1 MFFSTWLR
9 NWKRTRRGTRP
20 PGPSYLSGRCRL
32 GIEVLEDRC
41 LLSGGVLDQTFG
53 SHGIVGTNV
62 GNGST
67 SSPQSVAI
75 YANAGTINDGK
86 IVAAGYT
93 YDSSNLGV
101 FAVARYTA
109 AGALDPTW
117 GSNGLVTTSFGRR
130 TAGFAFGAGIQGD
143 GKVLLAGTSSS
154 AFTLARYNSNGS
166 LDTSFGNN
174 GIGLTHFGKKS
185 SDLAS
190 DLAIQPDGKIIAA
203 GRSDG
208 NVALARYNTNGSP
221 DTSFGPA
228 HTGLVTTAFASPADS
243 GWNKTLDM
251 ALYPS
256 ISPAE
261 AGKIVVVEQLDLST
275 TPSASDSVVVIRYNA
290 NGTLDTTFNGIG
302 EVTINS
308 ANFPSVALQSNDDV
322 VVSYNSTN
330 SNPAALQVVRFN
342 PNGSMDTSF
351 SFAGIP
357 LSGPG
362 LVNTH
367 IRDTTIQANGQILVA
382 GYYQPTNNGGFEPH
396 YFFVTRVNANGGL
409 DTTFGTGGVATP
421 WGAKDAG
428 SYPVSLALDANG
440 NIVLAGTAGC
450 SGMLQEFAVLRMLPT
465 GLAVGPEIGA
475 FIGPASSVGVGNAV
489 TLTVGNITDT
499 NSGAT
504 ITQVAFYVDSDNNG
518 VLDSADTLLSYGTQT
533 SPGEWT
539 LSSANAFG
547 LSHGNYTVFAQ
558 AEDSGGVF
566 GDPFAITL
574 AV

>member
-1 MFFSTWLR
+1 
-9 NWKRTRRGTRP
+9 
-20 PGPSYLSGRCRL
+20 
-32 GIEVLEDRC
+32 
-41 LLSGGVLDQTFG
+41 
-53 SHGIVGTNV
+53 
-62 GNGST
+62 
-67 SSPQSVAI
+67 
-75 YANAGTINDGK
+75 
-86 IVAAGYT
+86 
-93 YDSSNLGV
+93 V

-109 AGALDPTW
+109 AGTPDPTW

-130 TAGFAFGAGIQGD
+130 TQGFAFGAGIQGD
-143 GKVLLAGTSSS
+143 GKVVVAGTSSS
-154 AFTLARYNSNGS
+154 AFTLARYNTNGS

-174 GIGLTHFGKKS
+174 GIDLTHFSRRS
-185 SDLAS
+185 SDVAF

-203 GRSDG
+203 GTSDG
-208 NVALARYNTNGSP
+208 NVALARYNTNGSL

-228 HTGLVTTAFASPADS
+228 HTGLVTTAFASPAVS

-256 ISPAE
+256 TSPAE
-261 AGKIVVVEQLDLST
+261 AGKIVVVEQLALSS

-290 NGTLDTTFNGIG
+290 NGTLDTTFNGTG

-322 VVSYNSTN
+322 VVSYNGTN
-330 SNPAALQVVRFN
+330 TNPGALQVVRFN
-342 PNGSMDTSF
+342 PNGSLDTSF

-357 LSGPG
+357 VSGPG

-367 IRDTTIQANGQILVA
+367 IRDTTIQSSGQILVA
-382 GYYQPTNNGGFEPH
+382 GYYQPPNNGGQEPH
-396 YFFVTRVNANGGL
+396 YFFVARLNANGGL

-421 WGAKDAG
+421 WGVTDAG

-440 NIVLAGTAGC
+440 NIVLAGTAG
-450 SGMLQEFAVLRMLPT
+450 GPGLQEFAVLRMLPT
-465 GLAVGPEIGA
+465 GFAVGPEIGS
-475 FIGPASSVGVGNAV
+475 FIGPASFVGAGNPV

-504 ITQVAFYVDSDNNG
+504 ITQVAFYVDSDSNG
-518 VLDSADTLLSYGTQT
+518 VLDSADTLLGYGTQT
-533 SPGEWT
+533 SPGVWT

-547 LSHGNYTVFAQ
+547 LSHRSYTVFAQ

-574 AV
+574 GV